1 MLAAGTFDLHARY
14 ARDTSA
20 GPASKPGQDK
30 RIYEKQHHEEITLM
44 SFSGAVKL
52 DLSDFIAPS
61 QACVVTS
68 LDGNKLQLADDQN
81 VQVGFPPFPS
91 PSIQMT
97 CVFPQNAWGPNDP
110 HVHTQGGTVQLQR
123 AAPTG
128 PPPRPPGGTAGF
140 AQTREEAGSGAV
152 KVTLQD
158 CLACSGCVT
167 SAETVLLEHQSVG
180 ELRTRLQVRALR
192 FASTYP
198 V

>member
-1 MLAAGTFDLHARY
+1 
-14 ARDTSA
+14 
-20 GPASKPGQDK
+20 
-30 RIYEKQHHEEITLM
+30 M

-81 VQVGFPPFPS
+81 VQVCFPALSLPPC
-91 PSIQMT
+91 MRMM
-97 CVFPQNAWGPNDP
+97 CALRGPNAP
-110 HVHTQGGTVQLQR
+110 HVGPQGGTVQLQR
-123 AAPTG
+123 AAPT
-128 PPPRPPGGTAGF
+128 PAPPRPPGETAGF

-167 SAETVLLEHQSVG
+167 SAETVLLEHQSVA
-180 ELRTRLQVRALR
+180 ELRTRLQVCVLHPLAHVL
-192 FASTYP
+192 
-198 V
+198 VVE